1 MASPE
6 TTDRDVRLAALIA
19 DLTKQQ
25 RIGQVADVDAAAR
38 THPDLAGE
46 LRELWAA
53 AQIAEAFVRPSSAT
67 TADFSPRNQDRS
79 SRAHAA
85 VPQLPREFG
94 DYVLVEERGRGG
106 MGVVYKALQKS
117 LERVVALKMVLRSDF
132 ASDTDRARFRAEAA
146 AAARLAHPNIVTV
159 HEVNEVDGQ
168 PYFSMEYVEGL
179 TLAERLVEGPLP
191 PREAAQIVA
200 AVARGVDHAHR
211 HGILHRDLKPA
222 NVLLAA
228 GSEKESDSLRTAHGP
243 LPTAKVTD
251 FGLAQRVVGSGRLT
265 QSGAIVGTPSY
276 MAPEQ
281 ARADKQLTPAA
292 DVYSLGAILYELL
305 TGRPPFQA
313 ATPLDTLFLVL
324 EQDPVPPRLLNPGVP
339 RALEMVCL
347 KCLAKAP
354 GRRYASAADLAAD
367 LEAYLNGEPV
377 SAQASGLKFAFDR
390 LFEETHHAAVLE
402 NWGVLWMWHALWTLA
417 LCTVTQIMAWSGVQ
431 SRLGYLALWSIGLI
445 GWGTIFWQL
454 RRRGG
459 PVLFVE
465 RQIGH
470 AWAAGVC
477 AAIGMFILEA
487 VMGQPPLTFSPLLA
501 VAAGMIFLFK
511 AGVLAGL
518 FYIDAVAMFATALF
532 MAAVPQVG
540 ILAFGIVTAAC
551 FFIPGLKYH
560 RQRLRGLKELP

>member
-1 MASPE
+1 MPPPD
-6 TTDRDVRLAALIA
+6 TTDRDERLAALIA

-25 RIGQVADVDAAAR
+25 RNGQPADIDAAAN
-38 THPDLAGE
+38 THPDLAHE

-53 AQIAEAFVRPSSAT
+53 AQIAEAFVHPASAT
-67 TADFSPRNQDRS
+67 TVDYAPRGQERKK
-79 SRAHAA
+79 ATPAA
-85 VPQLPREFG
+85 GPSLPREFG
-94 DYVLVEERGRGG
+94 DYLLLEERGRGG
-106 MGVVYKALQKS
+106 MGGVYKALQKS
-117 LERVVALKMVLRSDF
+117 LNRIVALKMVLRSDF

-146 AAARLAHPNIVTV
+146 AAARLAHSNIVTV
-159 HEVNEVDGQ
+159 HEVNEIDGQ
-168 PYFSMEYVEGL
+168 PYFSMEYVEGP
-179 TLAERLVEGPLP
+179 TLAERLSEGPLP

-200 AVARGVDHAHR
+200 AVARGVDYAHK

-222 NVLLAA
+222 NVLLAGRA
-228 GSEKESDSLRTAHGP
+228 QSAADQSSPLTAP
-243 LPTAKVTD
+243 KVTD
-251 FGLAQRVVGSGRLT
+251 FGLAKRVVGSGRLT

-292 DVYSLGAILYELL
+292 DVYSLGAILYETL

-313 ATPLDTLFLVL
+313 ATPLETLFLVL

-339 RALEMVCL
+339 RALELVCL
-347 KCLAKAP
+347 KCRAKAP

-367 LEAYLNGEPV
+367 LQAYLNGEPV
-377 SAQASGLKFAFDR
+377 SAQASGLKFAVDR

-402 NWGVLWMWHALWTLA
+402 NWGVLWMWHSLWTLV
-417 LCTVTQIMAWSGVQ
+417 LCTVTQILAWSDVTH
-431 SRLGYLALWSIGLI
+431 RIYYLGLWSIGLI

-477 AAIGMFILEA
+477 ASIGMFVLEA

-518 FYIDAVAMFATALF
+518 FYIAAAAMFATALF

-551 FFIPGLKYH
+551 FFFPGLKYH
-560 RQRLRGLKELP
+560 RQRLRGLKEVP

>member
-1 MASPE
+1 
-6 TTDRDVRLAALIA
+6 
-19 DLTKQQ
+19 
-25 RIGQVADVDAAAR
+25 
-38 THPDLAGE
+38 
-46 LRELWAA
+46 
-53 AQIAEAFVRPSSAT
+53 
-67 TADFSPRNQDRS
+67 
-79 SRAHAA
+79 
-85 VPQLPREFG
+85 
-94 DYVLVEERGRGG
+94 
-106 MGVVYKALQKS
+106 
-117 LERVVALKMVLRSDF
+117 
-132 ASDTDRARFRAEAA
+132 
-146 AAARLAHPNIVTV
+146 
-159 HEVNEVDGQ
+159 VNEVEGQ
-168 PYFSMEYVEGL
+168 PYFSMEYVEGP
-179 TLAERLVEGPLP
+179 TLAERLSEGPLP

-222 NVLLAA
+222 NVLLAGGAHSPAA
-228 GSEKESDSLRTAHGP
+228 GDDKSCP
-243 LPTAKVTD
+243 LSTPKVTD
-251 FGLAQRVVGSGRLT
+251 FGLAKRVVGSGRLT

-292 DVYSLGAILYELL
+292 DVYSLGAILYEVL

-313 ATPLDTLFLVL
+313 ATPLETLFLVW

-339 RALEMVCL
+339 RALELVCL

-354 GRRYASAADLAAD
+354 GRRYPSAADLAAD
-367 LEAYLNGEPV
+367 LQAFLNGEPV
-377 SAQASGLKFAFDR
+377 SAQASGLKFAMDR
-390 LFEETHHAAVLE
+390 FFEETHHAAVLE
-402 NWGVLWMWHALWTLA
+402 NWGVLWMWHSLWTLV
-417 LCTVTQIMAWSGVQ
+417 LCTVTQVLAWSDVTD
-431 SRLGYLALWSIGLI
+431 RLTYLALWSVGLI

-477 AAIGMFILEA
+477 ASIGMFVLEA
-487 VMGQPPLTFSPLLA
+487 LMGQPPLTFSPLLA

-518 FYIDAVAMFATALF
+518 FYIAAAAMFATALF

-551 FFIPGLKYH
+551 FFFPGLKYH